1 MICLSIVSSR
11 LHFFHN
17 VNVLQKKKGVIL
29 MFSILSY
36 LTFLFLLC
44 NLRCNTHSR
53 TLLVVSGR
61 RPSPIFLVTLLNNCS
76 FPSLNHLSSSHVAP
90 SFLSQLWPWGKEA
103 SVIHSISI
111 NGVFVFIPHSGALY
125 AFSPSLLLFS
135 CSVVS
140 DSL

>member
-90 SFLSQLWPWGKEA
+90 SFSQSTLALGKRGKRDTLNLNQRCLCFHTSQWSSLCFLTQFVVVQLLSR
-103 SVIHSISI
+103 
-111 NGVFVFIPHSGALY
+111 F
-125 AFSPSLLLFS
+125 
-135 CSVVS
+135 
-140 DSL
+140 